1 MQHCCCTLWLRQPKQ
16 PYWRGERGPLRIIIV
31 IIILAGRSVGT
42 PPLLL
47 LLGAAGAPL
56 NAELLLLL
64 GLAAVPLD
72 CEAPLL
78 LATSTVVD
86 LGRPGGLPLLRTPA
100 ALLIGCPVTR
110 RVARRDPDTGC

>member
-1 MQHCCCTLWLRQPKQ
+1 ML
-16 PYWRGERGPLRIIIV
+16 YIV
-31 IIILAGRSVGT
+31 AKAAQAAILAGRSVGT

-56 NAELLLLL
+56 NAELLLLLVLAAVPLDCELLQL

-86 LGRPGGLPLLRTPA
+86 LGRPGGLPLLLTPA
-100 ALLIGCPVTR
+100 ARLIGCPVTR